1 MGPYSEEKQFERAV
15 AIEQLLDRNPDLDP
29 RMKAIWESHLRNLS
43 RDEATYNF
51 RVKQIYTDMV
61 KRYTKGWM

>member
-1 MGPYSEEKQFERAV
+1 LGPYSEEKQFERAV
-15 AIEQLLDRNPDLDP
+15 AIKRLLDRNPDLDP
-29 RMKAIWESHLRNLS
+29 RMKAIWESHLRNLA
-43 RDEATYNF
+43 RNEATYNF